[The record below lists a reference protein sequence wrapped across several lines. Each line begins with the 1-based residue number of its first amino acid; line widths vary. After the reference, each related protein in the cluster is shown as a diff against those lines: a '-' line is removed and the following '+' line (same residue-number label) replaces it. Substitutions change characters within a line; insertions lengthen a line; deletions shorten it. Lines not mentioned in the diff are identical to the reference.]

1 MVLGRK
7 IGFGDRKID
16 FGDRKIDFGDRK
28 IDFGDRKIDVRVTR
42 LGLGKENQFQAEKI
56 SLSQCKFI

>member
-16 FGDRKIDFGDRK
+16 FGDRKIDS
-28 IDFGDRKIDVRVTR
+28 GDRKIDVRVTR
-42 LGLGKENQFQAEKI
+42 LGLGKENEFGSET
-56 SLSQCKFI
+56 

>member
-1 MVLGRK
+1 MKIDFWGRK

-16 FGDRKIDFGDRK
+16 SGDRKIDS
-28 IDFGDRKIDVRVTR
+28 GDRKIDVRVTR

>member
-16 FGDRKIDFGDRK
+16 FGDRKIDS
-28 IDFGDRKIDVRVTR
+28 GDRKIDVRVTR